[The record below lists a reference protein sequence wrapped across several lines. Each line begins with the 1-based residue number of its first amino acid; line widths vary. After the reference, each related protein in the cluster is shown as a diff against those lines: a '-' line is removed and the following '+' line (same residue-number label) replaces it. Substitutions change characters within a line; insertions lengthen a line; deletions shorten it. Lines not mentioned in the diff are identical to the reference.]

1 MGVGGSP
8 SPKKQ
13 TVIFDPDGKKIAC
26 LENEASLQIKPRDML
41 IENTKDFD
49 LVHSTVKKVSKLK

>member
-1 MGVGGSP
+1 LGVGGSP

-26 LENEASLQIKPRDML
+26 LENEASLQIKPRDMM
-41 IENTKDFD
+41 I
-49 LVHSTVKKVSKLK
+49 